1 MTVEANLKTQHAVP
15 EVDEADPSGS
25 IVFRSITDVVPRE
38 EYARHLESARAN
50 KAKRR
55 KAVTRRPVSASS
67 SAPHGSPP

>member
-38 EYARHLESARAN
+38 EYARRLGSARAN
-50 KAKRR
+50 KRKR
-55 KAVTRRPVSASS
+55 KGANAL
-67 SAPHGSPP
+67 HGDRGE